1 VKAAVRRHRETP
13 VGLIEDAPRVPGG
26 GPSLGSPGL
35 DSDSRKGLRALADT
49 RTAMREELLLVRE
62 AVAECLFSGLGAMAG
77 PARSAVTPVGLIRR
91 TRRDRRGE
99 RSAKMLTRRGKGE
112 YKNSGCAR

>member
-1 VKAAVRRHRETP
+1 MKKHETP
-13 VGLIEDAPRVPGG
+13 GGIVELALDALHEGLLSLDAER
-26 GPSLGSPGL
+26 L
-35 DSDSRKGLRALADT
+35 DGQSWADELLAHAT
-49 RTAMREELLLVRE
+49 RRPATPEELLLARE
-62 AVAECLFSGLGAMAG
+62 AVVERVLSGLGAMAG